1 MLRHPRWARVA
12 LLGAVLGLLPV
23 CAEAQGSLASAAE
36 RARRAWQTH
45 QPAELVGRSPR
56 VTLSLPATAPAEAL
70 GPAQAMAL
78 FDDLF
83 AQAVEL
89 EIVVRAVRS
98 TRADAGYA
106 ELRRRFRLVGTQEV
120 AAQTILLAFRQIG
133 DVWLLAEVRVLQ

>member
-1 MLRHPRWARVA
+1 
-12 LLGAVLGLLPV
+12 
-23 CAEAQGSLASAAE
+23 
-36 RARRAWQTH
+36 
-45 QPAELVGRSPR
+45 
-56 VTLSLPATAPAEAL
+56 VTISLPATAPAEAL
-70 GPAQAMAL
+70 GPAQAVAL
-78 FDDLF
+78 FEDLF

-106 ELRRRFRLVGTQEV
+106 ELRRRFRLDGTQDV